1 MSTYILNKFSITKFK
16 PNPNSYNVLIR
27 ITNPGEEFLP
37 LEHHGIY
44 REVLELYFF
53 DFTDELAGLKIFQ
66 PVHMD
71 KIIDFFKR
79 HKQCDNMVIHC
90 DVGISRSAGVAIGW
104 LLFKDDR
111 ASIYKIYHN
120 RKHIP
125 NRLIV
130 ERFAKKLNK
139 SMKYIDKW
147 EKEKFEKTN
156 GKSEIC
162 ATEINVEDVTDIEEI
177 ENIEEMEEI
186 PEDNIND
193 SLKNNHDGNIDS
205 KH

>member
-1 MSTYILNKFSITKFK
+1 
-16 PNPNSYNVLIR
+16 
-27 ITNPGEEFLP
+27 
-37 LEHHGIY
+37 
-44 REVLELYFF
+44 
-53 DFTDELAGLKIFQ
+53 
-66 PVHMD
+66 MD
-71 KIIDFFKR
+71 KIINFFINHR
-79 HKQCDNMVIHC
+79 LCDNMVIHC

-147 EKEKFEKTN
+147 EKEKFETVNNEMSKQDKKET
-156 GKSEIC
+156 KSKKKK
-162 ATEINVEDVTDIEEI
+162 INKGSKIKKEKNKKK
-177 ENIEEMEEI
+177 EN
-186 PEDNIND
+186 
-193 SLKNNHDGNIDS
+193 K
-205 KH
+205 K

>member
-1 MSTYILNKFSITKFK
+1 MATYILNKYTITKFA
-16 PNPNSYNVLIR
+16 PNPNLYNVLIR

-37 LEHHGIY
+37 LENRSSY
-44 REVLELYFF
+44 RDIIELYFF
-53 DFTDELAGLKIFQ
+53 DFTDEKLGLKIFQ
-66 PVHMD
+66 PFHMD
-71 KIIDFFKR
+71 KIISFFKEHR
-79 HKQCDNMVIHC
+79 LCDNMVIHC

-130 ERFAKKLNK
+130 ERFAKRLNK

-147 EKEKFEKTN
+147 EKEKFESVKN
-156 GKSEIC
+156 
-162 ATEINVEDVTDIEEI
+162 
-177 ENIEEMEEI
+177 EMAG
-186 PEDNIND
+186 NN
-193 SLKNNHDGNIDS
+193 KNNEDEKNKNS
-205 KH
+205 KKSKSKKKKTKKKKDTN